1 MFVLKR
7 TVIGLVGAFMV
18 FSLPAKSTDPFQV
31 EWTEVSNGVWAGV
44 RPNSPRIPVM
54 GTSVI
59 VVGNNGV
66 LIFDAGGTAL
76 HSERILAKAQDI
88 TDKPVTHIVISHWH
102 GDHHLGIHKI
112 LETYP
117 DAEVISHSF
126 TAAAMAGA
134 PMDYIKP
141 QIEDG
146 FQSTKAALEEF
157 VKSGKLPDGRDVPKA
172 IYDYYA
178 TAYEDAD
185 LIGEQMRGFVVTL
198 PTHTFDDQ
206 LTIDLGGRTVE
217 LLHFGHGNTKGDAVL
232 WLSKEKIAAA
242 ADLVVHPTP
251 YGFGSYPED
260 WVKSLQALKGLGFS
274 TLIPGHGDLQTDS
287 RYIDLLIETQQL
299 VWEQVSGLAGQGLS
313 LEDIRKQVDFSSVEQ
328 RFTGGDALLAN
339 RFNSWFKTPIV
350 EAAFNVATGIE
361 NEKLE
366 HDHAQ

>member
-1 MFVLKR
+1 MYTWKQLI
-7 TVIGLVGAFMV
+7 TGLVVLV
-18 FSLPAKSTDPFQV
+18 FGFALPTNAADPFQV
-31 EWTEVSNGVWAGV
+31 EWTEVSNGIWAGI

-54 GTSVI
+54 GTSV
-59 VVGNNGV
+59 VVTGKNGV
-66 LIFDAGGTAL
+66 LIFDAGGTSL
-76 HSERILAKAQDI
+76 HSERILEHVQN
-88 TDKPVTHIVISHWH
+88 TTEKPVTHIVISHWH

-112 LETYP
+112 LEAFP
-117 DAEVISHSF
+117 SAEVISHSF

-157 VKSGKLPDGRDVPKA
+157 VKTGKLPDGSEVPKA

-185 LIGEQMRGFVVTL
+185 LIGEQMRGFVVTP
-198 PTHTFDDQ
+198 PTRTFDDE
-206 LTIDLGGRTVE
+206 LTVDLGGRTVE
-217 LLHFGHGNTKGDAVL
+217 LLHFGWGNTKGDVVL
-232 WLSKEKIAAA
+232 WLPEEKVAAA

-251 YGFGSYPED
+251 YGFGSYPAD

-274 TLIPGHGDLQTDS
+274 TLIPGHGALQTDS
-287 RYIDLLIETQQL
+287 QYIDLLIETQQL
-299 VWEQVSGLAGQGLS
+299 VWDQVSALATQDLP
-313 LEDIRKQVDFSSVEQ
+313 LEEVRKQMDFSSVEV
-328 RFTGGDALLAN
+328 RFTGGDPLLAN

-350 EAAFNVATGIE
+350 EAAFNVVNGIE

-366 HDHAQ
+366 HDEGQ